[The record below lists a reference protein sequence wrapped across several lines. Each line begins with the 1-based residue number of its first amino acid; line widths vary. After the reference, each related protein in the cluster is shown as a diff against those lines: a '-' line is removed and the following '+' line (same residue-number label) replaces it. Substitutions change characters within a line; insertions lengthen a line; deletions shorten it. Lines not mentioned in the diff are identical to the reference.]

1 MLQTGETVTK
11 TASLLKKRL
20 WDRCFLVIFAKGS
33 FYKTPPVTACPNHG
47 YLHRAILKALHGFQE
62 KKSP

>member
-11 TASLLKKRL
+11 TASSLKKRL
-20 WDRCFLVIFAKGS
+20 WDRCFLVIFAKGF
-33 FYKTPPVTACPNHG
+33 FYRTPPVTASPIRS
-47 YLHRAILKALHGFQE
+47 YLHRAILKALHSFLE